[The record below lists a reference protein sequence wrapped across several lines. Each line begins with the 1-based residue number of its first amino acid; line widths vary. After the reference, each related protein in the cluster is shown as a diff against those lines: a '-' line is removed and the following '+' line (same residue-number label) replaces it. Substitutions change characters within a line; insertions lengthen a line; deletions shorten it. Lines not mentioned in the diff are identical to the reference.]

1 MTNEEAIDILKGCKP
16 YGSSEPEKMRIEFDE
31 AINIAIEA
39 LKENERLSLLY
50 SDMANDHLIPL
61 IKIVKGHYTLVF

>member
-16 YGSSEPEKMRIEFDE
+16 YGSSEPEKMCIEFDE
-31 AINIAIEA
+31 ALNLAIEA

-50 SDMANDHLIPL
+50 SDMANEMARL
-61 IKIVKGHYTLVF
+61 KSMTGESWRKR